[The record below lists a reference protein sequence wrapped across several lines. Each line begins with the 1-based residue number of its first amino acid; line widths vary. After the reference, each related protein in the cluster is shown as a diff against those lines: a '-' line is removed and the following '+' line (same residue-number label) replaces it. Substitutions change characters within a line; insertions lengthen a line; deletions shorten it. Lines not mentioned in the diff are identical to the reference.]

1 MFHVASK
8 NSQSEAIKP
17 TRRCLSQNL
26 LHSLSIFV
34 AVHDLFHM
42 NVKLQKYIIPFAFVH
57 IHIIYI
63 YTERRKELEITI
75 HQQWGCEIM
84 HMFIYRY
91 VVCDMC
97 VCVWYVFDSMHMQST
112 YPPLL

>member
-63 YTERRKELEITI
+63 HRTSERIRN
-75 HQQWGCEIM
+75 
-84 HMFIYRY
+84 YNSPAVR
-91 VVCDMC
+91 V
-97 VCVWYVFDSMHMQST
+97 
-112 YPPLL
+112 